1 MTAQHHRRLVL
12 LGGGHAH
19 IEVLR
24 LAARRRFTGGEILV
38 ISPSA
43 HSHYTGM
50 IPGFV
55 SGAYAESA
63 LTIDVDWLTRAAG
76 GTFQEGCAA
85 AVAADGRSVTLEN
98 GDVLECDL
106 VSADVGSEPSGLRD
120 VPGLAAHAFT
130 ARPIDRSRALAG
142 AIDQAIARALR
153 RDTAADAVAIV
164 GGGGGA
170 VEIAFAIRAR
180 ADAAGVSLPVTLVEA
195 KPDLLPEFES
205 AMGRTAGGVLR
216 SRSVDVLTNAKATSV
231 AATEVLLADG
241 RRVPSTVTVWLGGA
255 APVALTRNSGL
266 PKDALHFWAVDS
278 TLRSISGAPV
288 WGAGDCVALRDF
300 PWVPKAGVYAVREG
314 PVLAANLRAAMT
326 GNTHRGAVTYQPQP
340 SYLSILDTA
349 DGRAIMRWKGH
360 VFRGRAALWLKSY
373 IDSRFVDRYRQ
384 GS

>member
-1 MTAQHHRRLVL
+1 MTAHRRRLVL

-24 LAARRRFTGGEILV
+24 QAARRPFDGGDILV

-55 SGAYAESA
+55 RGSYGEAA
-63 LTIDVDWLTRAAG
+63 LAIDVAELTRAAG

-85 AVAADGRSVTLEN
+85 TVAGDGRSVTLEN
-98 GDVLECDL
+98 GDIIECDM

-120 VPGLAAHAFT
+120 VPGAAEFAFT
-130 ARPIDRSRALAG
+130 ARPISRAGALVTALEHAIAG
-142 AIDQAIARALR
+142 AREIRGSG
-153 RDTAADAVAIV
+153 DAVTIV

-180 ADAAGVSLPVTLVEA
+180 ADAAGAPLPLTLIEA
-195 KPDLLPEFES
+195 KPVLLPEFEP
-205 AMGRTAGGVLR
+205 AMGHRAGRVLQNR
-216 SRSVDVLTNAKATSV
+216 RIDVLTGANAVSV
-231 AATEVLLADG
+231 TADAVMLADG

-255 APVALTRNSGL
+255 GAIALTRNSTL
-266 PKDALHFWAVDS
+266 PKDANHFWEVDA
-278 TLRSISGAPV
+278 TLRSSGGAPV
-288 WGAGDCVALRDF
+288 WGAGDCIALRGY

-314 PVLAANLRAAMT
+314 PVLARNLRAAMA
-326 GNTHRGAVTYQPQP
+326 GSAQRDAARYRPQR

-360 VFRGRAALWLKSY
+360 VFRGRAALWLKAY
-373 IDSRFVDRYRQ
+373 IDSRFVNRYRLR
-384 GS
+384 

>member
-1 MTAQHHRRLVL
+1 MTAQAHRRLVL

-43 HSHYTGM
+43 LSHYTGM

-55 SGAYAESA
+55 RGAYTESA

-85 AVAADGRSVTLEN
+85 DVAADGRSVTLEN

-106 VSADVGSEPSGLRD
+106 VSADVGSEPSGLRE
-120 VPGLAAHAFT
+120 VPGLAVHAFT
-130 ARPIDRSRALAG
+130 ARPIARSRALVG
-142 AIDQAIARALR
+142 AIEHVIGRAHPR
-153 RDTAADAVAIV
+153 GATEDAVAIV

-180 ADAAGVSLPVTLVEA
+180 AEAAGVSLPLTLIEA

-205 AMGRTAGGVLR
+205 AMGRTAGRVLR
-216 SRSVDVLTNAKATSV
+216 NRSIDVLTNAKATAV
-231 AATEVLLADG
+231 TATEVLLADG

-266 PKDALHFWAVDS
+266 LKDALRFWAVDS
-278 TLRSISGAPV
+278 TLRAISGAPV

-314 PVLAANLRAAMT
+314 PVLEANLRAALA
-326 GNTHRGAVTYQPQP
+326 GDTHRGLTLYLPQS

-349 DGRAIMRWKGH
+349 DGCAIMRWKGH
-360 VFRGRAALWLKSY
+360 VFRSRAALWLKSY

-384 GS
+384 SG